1 MKTSGVT
8 TFLHSLVVLSFFIF
22 LGLFL
27 IIGNIFA
34 QEAPGVGGGADGFA
48 PTSTEQNQYIIGR
61 FFNDKNGDGVWQ
73 SSGQNSEELIYSDPF
88 GRTGCP
94 SYTGPQMSVSGLSI
108 TLQSYRP
115 RYSDINLCL
124 TEAEPTTNN
133 IEAPG
138 YAILYGYFDEVLEV
152 QLPSGWHCSNGSSS
166 VCPTQTVQIPPGGKH
181 FLAQPIGI
189 QRNSCTGPMPLTIG
203 NWTDDPIE
211 ANVTKIR
218 KIHIDELRSE
228 IDRRR
233 VDAGLGGFPWD
244 NNDLTIT
251 PNVTKIQAAHIIDLR
266 TAISQVYDACSQT
279 MSSQW
284 EDSITANV
292 TKIRARHIEQ
302 LRQIT
307 EQAK

>member
-1 MKTSGVT
+1 M
-8 TFLHSLVVLSFFIF
+8 L
-22 LGLFL
+22 
-27 IIGNIFA
+27 
-34 QEAPGVGGGADGFA
+34 
-48 PTSTEQNQYIIGR
+48 
-61 FFNDKNGDGVWQ
+61 
-73 SSGQNSEELIYSDPF
+73 
-88 GRTGCP
+88 
-94 SYTGPQMSVSGLSI
+94 
-108 TLQSYRP
+108 
-115 RYSDINLCL
+115 
-124 TEAEPTTNN
+124 
-133 IEAPG
+133 
-138 YAILYGYFDEVLEV
+138 
-152 QLPSGWHCSNGSSS
+152 
-166 VCPTQTVQIPPGGKH
+166 
-181 FLAQPIGI
+181 
-189 QRNSCTGPMPLTIG
+189 LTIG